1 MPLNHQYISHRS
13 YVQVVPALDA
23 KPGLKYAYQA
33 GNNATLTVEG
43 GYMASIY
50 VNAVQSDVP
59 STYVP
64 GSAGM
69 NTGAIFLQSLTKK
82 SRVYG

>member
-1 MPLNHQYISHRS
+1 M
-13 YVQVVPALDA
+13 QVVPALDA

-59 STYVP
+59 STYVL

-82 SRVYG
+82 SRVLRLMGLM